1 MSTPRGTDHAESTH
15 ARDAVQW
22 ASVAASPNDG
32 DALEH
37 RRRQLDAITLLDM
50 PRNRDELL
58 IDAVQGRRVLDVGCV
73 DHSPDSASSP
83 LFLHRAIAQ
92 AADECLGVDLHEEG
106 IENLRDHGYNV
117 LRADLTDPEGRR
129 EIARRGPFD
138 VIVAGEII
146 EHLET
151 PTALFELAASCLA
164 PDGRLVITTPNPYA
178 PHRVVS
184 GRRMTAWEN
193 VDHLFYVF
201 PSGLV
206 ELASRS
212 GLELDAATTTG
223 TRSLRYRTLLLFG
236 WMKARLRRITRGRD
250 ADASPRAFDL
260 PLIEILSLF
269 RLSRRS
275 RTWLG
280 ENAIY
285 IVKRPSP
292 Q

>member
-1 MSTPRGTDHAESTH
+1 MSTPRGTDEAESKDS
-15 ARDAVQW
+15 RDAVQW

-32 DALEH
+32 DALQF
-37 RRRQLDAITLLDM
+37 RRRQLDAITLLEM
-50 PRNRDELL
+50 PRSRDELL
-58 IDAVQGRRVLDVGCV
+58 LDAVRGRRVLDVGCV
-73 DHSPDSASSP
+73 DHSPDSESSP
-83 LFLHRAIAQ
+83 WFLHRAITQ

-106 IENLRDHGYNV
+106 IENLRSLGYNV
-117 LRADLTDPEGRR
+117 LCADLTDPEGRR
-129 EIARRGPFD
+129 EIAERGPFD

-164 PDGRLVITTPNPYA
+164 PDGRMLITTPNPYA

-206 ELASRS
+206 ELANRS

-223 TRSLRYRTLLLFG
+223 TRSLRYRTLLLLG
-236 WMKARLRRITRGRD
+236 WSKARLRSITRRRGGD
-250 ADASPRAFDL
+250 AAPGTFDL

-285 IVKRPSP
+285 VVKRQS
-292 Q
+292 QQ